1 MGGYMKKFGYIILIL
16 IISCTAVACGK
27 VQSSA
32 SSENKKGKEVKS
44 DLIIA
49 DRDIDTFKFTNASL
63 IVNDNSSTFKV
74 FMTNTSDSSVNV
86 KKVII
91 KFYDESSN
99 LIATME
105 GVVLGTIDA
114 KETKI
119 LSASHY
125 EKLDNAHSL
134 NYEIIK

>member
-1 MGGYMKKFGYIILIL
+1 MGGYMKKFIYIILI
-16 IISCTAVACGK
+16 IVMSCTAVACGK

-32 SSENKKGKEVKS
+32 SSDTKKGKEVKS

-74 FMTNTSDSSVNV
+74 FMTNTSDSPINV
-86 KKVII
+86 KNVII

-105 GVVLGTIDA
+105 GVVLETIEA

-134 NYEIIK
+134 SYEIIK

>member
-1 MGGYMKKFGYIILIL
+1 MKKIIYIILI
-16 IISCTAVACGK
+16 IVISCTAVACGK

-32 SSENKKGKEVKS
+32 SSDTKKGKEVKS

-74 FMTNTSDSSVNV
+74 FMTNTSDSPINV
-86 KKVII
+86 KNVII

-105 GVVLGTIDA
+105 GVVLETIDA